1 MQRGRQNIQN
11 KEKAKHHCSNKTDVM
26 QKQISYSQSSSS
38 LSFPCNQW
46 EQNKTGRFDPAAARL
61 IKPSPSPNISPS
73 AASNFTTKSQEKAA
87 IKSIGGSS
95 KLGVGDT
102 AAPLRFPL
110 QLAKHKGL
118 RSRGLEEARYGPG
131 TPGDRGE
138 WEHGQRIDTHGPG
151 FTMGERGARWFD
163 KSCEFGHLS
172 KPSVI

>member
-95 KLGVGDT
+95 KLGVGDM

-110 QLAKHKGL
+110 QANTQ
-118 RSRGLEEARYGPG
+118 RTEEQGAGGGQVWTRDPWGPRRMR
-131 TPGDRGE
+131 P
-138 WEHGQRIDTHGPG
+138 WAAH
-151 FTMGERGARWFD
+151 
-163 KSCEFGHLS
+163 
-172 KPSVI
+172 